1 MADAVYKT
9 DDLIASDIDAYLDV
23 HQHKSLLRFITC
35 GSVDDGK
42 STLIGRLVY
51 DSKMIFE
58 DQLAALVADSKRVG
72 TQGEEID
79 FALLV
84 DGLAAEREQGIT
96 IDVAYRFFATEKRKF
111 IVADCP
117 GHEQYTRNMVTGA
130 STADLAVILID
141 ARKGVLVQTRRHS
154 YLAKLLGIKNI
165 VLAVNKMDLIDYDRD
180 RYNAI
185 CDDYRSFAKS
195 IGIDDFACIPIS
207 GFKGDNITDKSPNTP
222 WFGGD
227 PLMAHLETV
236 DLDVTTDQ
244 VKPFR
249 LPVQWVNRPN
259 LDFRGFSGLI
269 ASGSVKP
276 GDAIR
281 VLPSGKTSAISKIV
295 IMPLSPSPSG
305 VSPSLSPGQAKTGET
320 GLGWGVS
327 AQDQDTDSGRQ
338 SPPPAP
344 PLKGRG
350 ELDQA
355 VAGQSVTLCFADEI
369 DCSRGD
375 VIASADAPPEVSDQ
389 FEATIVWMD
398 DDAMLV
404 GRSYWLKLGTQLVS
418 ATVQAPKY
426 TVNVNTMEH
435 MAAKTLDLNAIGVA
449 EITTEKPIVFEP
461 YAANRALG
469 GFILID
475 KLTNRTV
482 GAGMLH
488 FSLRRAQNVHWQAT
502 DVTREAHAALKNQK
516 AKVLWFTGLS
526 GSGKSTIANE
536 VEKSLNLMN
545 RHTFLLDGDNVR
557 HGLNKDLGFTEAD
570 RIENIRRVGEVA
582 RLMADAGLIVL
593 TAFISPFRAE
603 REMVRNM
610 LPEGEFIEIFVDT
623 PLEVAEARDVK
634 GLYKKARSG
643 ALKNFTGIDSP
654 YEPPEH
660 PEIRVNTT
668 AMTPAEAAELIIRA
682 IMPLK

>member
-1 MADAVYKT
+1 MSAPNTTIDAIYKADA
-9 DDLIASDIDAYLDV
+9 LIAEDIDAYLER

-42 STLIGRLVY
+42 STLIGRLLY

-58 DQLAALVADSKRVG
+58 DQLEALQSDSKRVG
-72 TQGEEID
+72 TQGQDID

-154 YLAKLLGIKNI
+154 YLAKLIGIKNI
-165 VLAVNKMDLIDYDRD
+165 VLAVNKMDLIGYSQATYEAIVADYM
-180 RYNAI
+180 
-185 CDDYRSFAKS
+185 SFAAS
-195 IGIDDFACIPIS
+195 IGIDHFTAIPIS
-207 GFKGDNITDKSPNTP
+207 GFKGDNITANSPNTP
-222 WFGGD
+222 WYHGA
-227 PLMAHLETV
+227 PLIEHLETV
-236 DLDVTTDQ
+236 EIDLVSDQ
-244 VKPFR
+244 AKPLR
-249 LPVQWVNRPN
+249 MPVQWVNRPN

-269 ASGSVKP
+269 ATGSVKP

-281 VLPSGKTSAISKIV
+281 VLPSGKTSTVSKIV
-295 IMPLSPSPSG
+295 
-305 VSPSLSPGQAKTGET
+305 T
-320 GLGWGVS
+320 
-327 AQDQDTDSGRQ
+327 
-338 SPPPAP
+338 
-344 PLKGRG
+344 
-350 ELDQA
+350 LDEALDEA
-355 VAGQSVTLCFADEI
+355 VAGQSVTICFADEI

-375 VIASADAPPEVSDQ
+375 VIAAADAPPEVSNQ
-389 FEATIVWMD
+389 FESTIVWLD
-398 DDAMLV
+398 DDPLHV
-404 GRSYWLKLGTQLVS
+404 GRAYWLKLGTQLVS
-418 ATVQAPKY
+418 ATVQEPKY

-435 MAAKTLDLNAIGVA
+435 LAAKTLELNAIGVVELA
-449 EITTEKPIVFEP
+449 TDKPIVFEA
-461 YAANRALG
+461 YADNRALG

-475 KLTNRTV
+475 KITNRTV

-488 FSLRRAQNVHWQAT
+488 FSLRRAQNVHWQPT
-502 DVTREAHAALKNQK
+502 DITREAHAGLKNQK
-516 AKVLWFTGLS
+516 PRVLWFTGLS

-536 VEKSLNLMN
+536 VEKQLNLMN

-582 RLMADAGLIVL
+582 KLMADAGLIVL

-603 REMVRNM
+603 REMVRKM

-654 YEPPEH
+654 YEAPEN
-660 PEIRVNTT
+660 PEIRVNTVE
-668 AMTPAEAAELIIRA
+668 MTVQEAAEHIIKQ
-682 IMPLK
+682 ILQLK

>member
-1 MADAVYKT
+1 MTTSLDSPVVYKT

-42 STLIGRLVY
+42 STLIGRLLY

-58 DQLAALVADSKRVG
+58 DQLAALESDSKRIG
-72 TQGEEID
+72 TQGQDID

-154 YLAKLLGIKNI
+154 YLAKLLGIRNV
-165 VLAVNKMDLIDYDRD
+165 VLAVNKMDLIDYDQAQYD
-180 RYNAI
+180 AI
-185 CDDYRSFAKS
+185 VADYTEFAAS
-195 IGIDDFACIPIS
+195 IGISEFTPMPIS
-207 GFKGDNITDKSPNTP
+207 GFKGDNITEISPNTP
-222 WFGGD
+222 WYTGL

-236 DLDVTTDQ
+236 ALDNDADQ
-244 VKPFR
+244 AKPLR
-249 LPVQWVNRPN
+249 MAVQWVNRPN
-259 LDFRGFSGLI
+259 LDFRGFSGQI
-269 ASGSVKP
+269 ATGTVHP

-281 VLPSGKTSAISKIV
+281 VLPSGKTSTIKKIV
-295 IMPLSPSPSG
+295 TL
-305 VSPSLSPGQAKTGET
+305 
-320 GLGWGVS
+320 
-327 AQDQDTDSGRQ
+327 D
-338 SPPPAP
+338 
-344 PLKGRG
+344 G
-350 ELDQA
+350 ELQEA
-355 VAGQSVTLCFADEI
+355 VAGQSVTLCFNDEI

-375 VIASADAPPEVSDQ
+375 VIAAADNPPEVADQ
-389 FEATIVWMD
+389 FESTIVWMA
-398 DDAMLV
+398 DDALV
-404 GRSYWLKLGTQLVS
+404 PGRSYWLKLGTQMVS

-426 TVNVNTMEH
+426 TVNVNSMEH
-435 MAAKTLDLNAIGVA
+435 MAAKTLELNAIGVA
-449 EITTEKPIVFEP
+449 EISTDKPIVFAP
-461 YAANRALG
+461 YADNHALG

-475 KLTNRTV
+475 KISNATV
-482 GAGMLH
+482 AAGMLH

-502 DVTREAHAALKNQK
+502 DIGRDAHAMLKNQK
-516 AKVLWFTGLS
+516 PKILWFTGLS

-536 VEKSLNLMN
+536 VEKALHLMN

-557 HGLNKDLGFTEAD
+557 HGLNKDLGFTETD

-582 RLMADAGLIVL
+582 KLMADAGLIVL

-603 REMVRNM
+603 RDMVRAM
-610 LPEGEFIEIFVDT
+610 LPEGEFVEIFVDT

-634 GLYKKARSG
+634 GLYKKARAG
-643 ALKNFTGIDSP
+643 QLKNFTGIDSP

-660 PEIRVNTT
+660 PDIRVNTVE
-668 AMTPAEAAELIIRA
+668 MSPAEAAEYIVRQL
-682 IMPLK
+682 MPLK

>member
-1 MADAVYKT
+1 MTDVIYKT
-9 DDLIASDIDAYLDV
+9 DDLIASDIDAYLKV
-23 HQHKSLLRFITC
+23 HQQKSLLRFITC

-42 STLIGRLVY
+42 STLIGRLLY

-58 DQLAALVADSKRVG
+58 DQLATLEAESKRMG
-72 TQGEEID
+72 TQGQEID

-141 ARKGVLVQTRRHS
+141 ARKRVLVQTRRHS
-154 YLAKLLGIKNI
+154 YLAKLLGIRNFVI
-165 VLAVNKMDLIDYDRD
+165 AVNKMDLIDYDRAKYD
-180 RYNAI
+180 AI
-185 CDDYRSFAKS
+185 VADYSAFATS
-195 IGIDDFACIPIS
+195 IGITDFTAMPIS
-207 GFKGDNITDKSPNTP
+207 GFKGDNITEPSTNTP
-222 WFGGD
+222 WYSGK

-236 DLDVTTDQ
+236 ALDNEADQ
-244 VKPFR
+244 TKPLR
-249 LPVQWVNRPN
+249 MAVQWVNRPN
-259 LDFRGFSGLI
+259 LDFRGFSGQI
-269 ASGSVKP
+269 ATGTVHP

-281 VLPSGKTSAISKIV
+281 VLPSGKTSTISKIV
-295 IMPLSPSPSG
+295 
-305 VSPSLSPGQAKTGET
+305 T
-320 GLGWGVS
+320 LG
-327 AQDQDTDSGRQ
+327 
-338 SPPPAP
+338 
-344 PLKGRG
+344 G
-350 ELDQA
+350 ELDEA
-355 VAGQSVTLCFADEI
+355 VAGQSVTLCFADEV

-375 VIASADAPPEVSDQ
+375 VIAAADAPPQVSDR
-389 FEATIVWMD
+389 FESTIVWLAD
-398 DDAMLV
+398 EALIP
-404 GRSYWLKLGTQLVS
+404 GRAYWLKLGTQTVS

-426 TVNVNTMEH
+426 TVNVNAVGTPGEQ
-435 MAAKTLDLNAIGVA
+435 MAAKTLDLNAIGIA
-449 EITTEKPIVFEP
+449 EIATDKPIVFEA
-461 YAANRALG
+461 YADNHTLG

-475 KLTNRTV
+475 KITNRTV

-502 DVTREAHAALKNQK
+502 DIGRDAHAALKNQK
-516 AKVLWFTGLS
+516 PRVLWFTGLS

-557 HGLNKDLGFTEAD
+557 HGLNKDLGFTETD

-582 RLMADAGLIVL
+582 KLMADAGLIVL

-603 REMVRNM
+603 RDMVRSM

-634 GLYKKARSG
+634 GLYKKARAG
-643 ALKNFTGIDSP
+643 QLKNFTGIDSP
-654 YEPPEH
+654 YEPPH
-660 PEIRVNTT
+660 QPEIRVNTVE
-668 AMTPAEAAELIIRA
+668 MTPAEAAEHIVRA